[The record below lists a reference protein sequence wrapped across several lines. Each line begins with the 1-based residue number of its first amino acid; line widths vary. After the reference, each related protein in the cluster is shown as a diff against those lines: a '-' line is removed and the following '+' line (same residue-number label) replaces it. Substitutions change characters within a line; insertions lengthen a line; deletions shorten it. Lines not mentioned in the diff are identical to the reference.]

1 MKMINI
7 NERAVALRV
16 INIPLICIVFVLSNF
31 DFFSFFSRN
40 MDTLTPAGMM
50 VFKNALGVFLYDHDH
65 STDSD
70 ARAEE
75 VAAHFERVWD
85 AGDKEV
91 IAKVDT

>member
-40 MDTLTPAGMM
+40 MDTLTPAGMK
-50 VFKNALGVFLYDHDH
+50 VFENALRVFLYDHDH
-65 STDSD
+65 SSDSD

-75 VAAHFERVWD
+75 VAANFEFLFE
-85 AGDKEV
+85 AGDEGV